1 MDHGPIGDENEDP
14 MDVDA
19 PPSPTAA
26 EPSPD
31 ATRPSPMDD
40 DDSDDDPITLDQMRE
55 KARTRREASPE
66 ALREADQA
74 SRMERLKKQR
84 ERDARDL
91 ERKATELPI
100 AKREKDEAKQKL
112 KELTRQKSALENEL
126 RKAREGGVSRSL
138 LPSLDLPEPRGR
150 LPIAEELMAPALLA
164 WDCAQTFNDKL
175 SLCRYSFDDY
185 AHAVSGPENSVL
197 LIETV
202 RGMLRMVLK
211 EGLVGLDEED
221 AADEAAAEE
230 KNEAEEEEEAEE
242 DSYEEVRVPCL
253 RSTSRRWRLHETTP
267 PRRRRR
273 GRVRVRT
280 AREHS
285 RARVSVAP
293 PRVSEPPRRRRRAS
307 PHAGGRRRRR
317 RRGGGTRTNLP
328 GPEAE
333 EGRPPR
339 PQRHPTGQKKTAA
352 VRA

>member
-14 MDVDA
+14 MDLDA

-31 ATRPSPMDD
+31 ATRPSPMDG
-40 DDSDDDPITLDQMRE
+40 DDSDDNSITLDQMRE
-55 KARTRREASPE
+55 KARIRREASPE
-66 ALREADQA
+66 TLREVDQA

-150 LPIAEELMAPALLA
+150 LPIAAELMAPALLA

-185 AHAVSGPENSVL
+185 ANAVSGPENSVL

-221 AADEAAAEE
+221 AADEAEAEAAEA
-230 KNEAEEEEEAEE
+230 KAEEEEQEEAE
-242 DSYEEVRVPCL
+242 
-253 RSTSRRWRLHETTP
+253 
-267 PRRRRR
+267 
-273 GRVRVRT
+273 
-280 AREHS
+280 
-285 RARVSVAP
+285 
-293 PRVSEPPRRRRRAS
+293 
-307 PHAGGRRRRR
+307 
-317 RRGGGTRTNLP
+317 
-328 GPEAE
+328 
-333 EGRPPR
+333 
-339 PQRHPTGQKKTAA
+339 
-352 VRA
+352 

>member
-1 MDHGPIGDENEDP
+1 MDHGPIGEENEDP

-19 PPSPTAA
+19 PPSPAAA

-40 DDSDDDPITLDQMRE
+40 DSDDNSITLDQMRE
-55 KARTRREASPE
+55 KARIRREASPE

-164 WDCAQTFNDKL
+164 WDCAQTFNDRL

-185 AHAVSGPENSVL
+185 ANAVSGPENSVL

-221 AADEAAAEE
+221 AADAAEAEAAEA
-230 KNEAEEEEEAEE
+230 KAEEEEQEEAEEE
-242 DSYEEVRVPCL
+242 DSYEEEEEEEEEVKPA
-253 RSTSRRWRLHETTP
+253 P
-267 PRRRRR
+267 KKR
-273 GRVRVRT
+273 GK
-280 AREHS
+280 
-285 RARVSVAP
+285 AP
-293 PRVSEPPRRRRRAS
+293 AKGSS
-307 PHAGGRRRRR
+307 
-317 RRGGGTRTNLP
+317 
-328 GPEAE
+328 
-333 EGRPPR
+333 
-339 PQRHPTGQKKTAA
+339 KKAKK
-352 VRA
+352 

>member
-1 MDHGPIGDENEDP
+1 

-19 PPSPTAA
+19 PPSPAAA

-40 DDSDDDPITLDQMRE
+40 DDSDDNDITLDQMRE
-55 KARTRREASPE
+55 KARIRREASPE

-242 DSYEEVRVPCL
+242 EDSYEVRGPCL
-253 RSTSRRWRLHETTP
+253 CQGLPRGASVRRARHAIAATRVTSRVDGVRMASTHRREARTTAHLPRRHAIDATTRPRESLGRATASLRATATPGPPRARLPATP
-267 PRRRRR
+267 PSES
-273 GRVRVRT
+273 
-280 AREHS
+280 APS
-285 RARVSVAP
+285 RAS
-293 PRVSEPPRRRRRAS
+293 
-307 PHAGGRRRRR
+307 GR
-317 RRGGGTRTNLP
+317 G
-328 GPEAE
+328 
-333 EGRPPR
+333 
-339 PQRHPTGQKKTAA
+339 
-352 VRA
+352 